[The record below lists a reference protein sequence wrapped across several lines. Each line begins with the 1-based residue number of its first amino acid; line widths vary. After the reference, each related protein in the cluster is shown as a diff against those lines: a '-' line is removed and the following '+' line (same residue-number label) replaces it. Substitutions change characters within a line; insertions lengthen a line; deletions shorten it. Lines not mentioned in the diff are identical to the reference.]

1 MQLGRV
7 PEGETAELRDHDG
20 VGRDADHQ
28 GGVTRYRHAVAETVD
43 MPSDQF
49 VVLDG
54 VRFHY
59 LDWGGNGHPLLLL
72 AGLGCTAHVFAGL
85 APHLTDRF
93 RVLALTRRGHG
104 SSDRGEGGHAFADA
118 AEDARR
124 LLDALG
130 IARAHV
136 AGHSMGGGEVSALA
150 ARHPGRVAKVVYLD
164 GAYDWADRPPAQGP
178 HEAASPDRFASYE
191 DYVDFVRSVLPDDF
205 HGPALDAMLRASVDT
220 HADGSVVDKHSDAA
234 LAPFVQ
240 ALNDFRHPYSDISAP
255 ALAMYAINDQDLG
268 TEATWRLACRDRFAA
283 ETDHGEAIDFRAS
296 HYLFFGRRDDVLTA
310 MREFLT

>member
-1 MQLGRV
+1 
-7 PEGETAELRDHDG
+7 
-20 VGRDADHQ
+20 
-28 GGVTRYRHAVAETVD
+28 

-49 VVLDG
+49 VILDG

-59 LDWGGNGHPLLLL
+59 LDWGGNGYPMLLL
-72 AGLGCTAHVFAGL
+72 AGLGCTAHVFAEL
-85 APHLTDRF
+85 APLLSDRF

-104 SSDRGEGGHAFADA
+104 LTDQVQGGHALADA

-136 AGHSMGGGEVSALA
+136 VGHSMGGGEVSALA
-150 ARHPGRVAKVVYLD
+150 ARHPGRVARVVYLD
-164 GAYDWADRPPAQGP
+164 GAYDWADRPTLEGSDEP
-178 HEAASPDRFASYE
+178 ASPDRFASYE
-191 DYVDFVRSVLPDDF
+191 DYVDFVRSVLPDDIW
-205 HGPALDAMLRASVDT
+205 GPALDAMLRTSVDT

-240 ALNDFRHPYSDISAP
+240 ALNAFRHPYSDITAP
-255 ALAMYAINDQDLG
+255 ALAIYAVGDQCHGADS
-268 TEATWRLACRDRFAA
+268 TWRVACRDRFAI
-283 ETDHGEAIDFRAS
+283 ETANGQVIELRAS
-296 HYLFFGRRDDVLTA
+296 HYLFFDRRDDVLAA